1 MCPRFLPSLRW
12 QVFGDKFNYFA
23 RNFEKSFGSTL
34 RTLRLINESST
45 SKGRYHLK
53 NQGQSIL
60 DVASNEVGSTSPCG
74 VNYCHSETELPTIET
89 EDVLSAAEEVQEQI
103 AANFISKELALH
115 GENNQLACA
124 SSGRLGSVINQNV
137 LSTMEK
143 SVVEQVR
150 SNDLKALELNLAMQK
165 LKLKETQLALNLDS
179 NHLERSKLAMGISKA
194 SFKAEKFKNQVE
206 DTRHA
211 ELLTKCIDCL
221 VAGIV
226 IMSASLSYAAYVY
239 SYRKIS
245 EATAACTPSPQVRT
259 VSSFLLQLIY
269 CF

>member
-1 MCPRFLPSLRW
+1 M
-12 QVFGDKFNYFA
+12 FGDKFDYFA

-45 SKGRYHLK
+45 SKGPYPLN
-53 NQGQSIL
+53 NQGLSTS
-60 DVASNEVGSTSPCG
+60 DVTSNEVGNTSPCG

-89 EDVLSAAEEVQEQI
+89 QDVLSAAEEVQEQI
-103 AANFISKELALH
+103 ATNFISTELALH

-124 SSGRLGSVINQNV
+124 YSGRLGSVHG
-137 LSTMEK
+137 TMEK
-143 SVVEQVR
+143 YVVEQIR
-150 SNDLKALELNLAMQK
+150 SNDLKTLELSLAMQK

-179 NHLERSKLAMGISKA
+179 NNLERSKLAMGISKA
-194 SFKAEKFKNQVE
+194 SFKAEKFKNQLE
-206 DTRHA
+206 DTRHD
-211 ELLTKCIDCL
+211 ELLKKCIDCL

-226 IMSASLSYAAYVY
+226 IMSASLSYGAYVY

-259 VSSFLLQLIY
+259 VSSFLPQLIY
-269 CF
+269 CFRFK